1 MMISIDDNSV
11 AYLLLFVIIIT
22 VIMLVI
28 LVFIIRQ
35 QIYMKRLYEKVD
47 FGAALAAIQKAET
60 PGLSPQSPE
69 GGPLSVDEEELLS
82 SGEEA
87 EDEKAAA
94 EQEEMLRRE
103 REEERNRLLEERSK
117 DPAEYYRGDS
127 IREDLLAL
135 FDRYKLNSFT
145 MSTSDGLV
153 ISSTD
158 PSPEEDAARYSYL
171 YQQGKQPDVE
181 NIRLVGVPYKG
192 GMVVGIVKAED
203 ELSEKELEFIERD
216 IHFILKKSV

>member
-1 MMISIDDNSV
+1 MINIDNNSL
-11 AYLLLFVIIIT
+11 AYILLFITIMT
-22 VIMLVI
+22 VIMLLI

-47 FGAALAAIQKAET
+47 FGAALATVPKAESMDSSMQT
-60 PGLSPQSPE
+60 P
-69 GGPLSVDEEELLS
+69 EEELLS
-82 SGEEA
+82 SETETDDSSVSS
-87 EDEKAAA
+87 ELRD
-94 EQEEMLRRE
+94 EMLRKE
-103 REEERNRLLEERSK
+103 KEEERRRLEEERSK

-127 IREDLLAL
+127 IREDLIAL

-158 PSPEEDAARYSYL
+158 PNPEEDAARFSYL

-181 NIRLVGVPYKG
+181 NIRLIGVPYKG
-192 GMVVGIVKAED
+192 GIVVGIVKTEA